1 MQSSFSGLS
10 SEATRNRLM
19 AKVAPLSKGEVFGGG
34 RLMNA
39 SGIASM
45 GMGSG
50 GGGGMMV
57 NQPVGRKSKEVML
70 CLVKYDKKNDEK

>member
-1 MQSSFSGLS
+1 
-10 SEATRNRLM
+10 M

-45 GMGSG
+45 GSG
-50 GGGGMMV
+50 GGGGRIV
-57 NQPVGRKSKEVML
+57 NQPVGRKSNEVLFFKEINKKIRTIL
-70 CLVKYDKKNDEK
+70 CQFFFFF

>member
-1 MQSSFSGLS
+1 
-10 SEATRNRLM
+10 M

-45 GMGSG
+45 GSG
-50 GGGGMMV
+50 GGGGRIV
-57 NQPVGRKSKEVML
+57 NQPVGRKSNEVL
-70 CLVKYDKKNDEK
+70 FFF